1 LSHKRK
7 IVYFVETLTQIS
19 KAQTYIPD
27 LLSNIP
33 DELDV
38 EAYYINYASGS
49 QYEKNNKSLR
59 YIELDSCDF
68 AQFENATFIIPANY
82 LLYILPRISHLK
94 NAKICLYVYDGTCY
108 KRMLNRFSK
117 SGHQSINRLL
127 DTTESLFYLTKKYSN
142 VWEYGLHVSD
152 SHIIPQS
159 FNSCSSIISK
169 KNSFDPKEINIG
181 WLGPISPA
189 ALDCI
194 KRLSDDF
201 YDLYYPKTENE
212 ESQLHFDVHINFH
225 IIGLGSVMWNMDFPR
240 YSPLIRYIYTGNI
253 DENLAEDY
261 IRENVDLVAGYGANA
276 VKAAMCGV
284 PTIIPSIDDES
295 QNHLRKYV
303 FLYDTKQFVLCW
315 KKKELYNLRNIGY
328 TLKHV
333 IELLT
338 DDHNR
343 QLIAEKCRLFAEE
356 NYSYN
361 SNAYKLIEIANNSS
375 LTVEKCIQEPSIR
388 CILDDLDNYRQ
399 AINNPNATFAEYFE
413 YLHPKKLTEDE
424 IIKSKSEAKKE
435 KIQKLKTA
443 IKSIIPNN
451 ILYRKYYKVQH
462 SYYGKER
469 RIHRKFKKTGKIKVG
484 FIVVFNSVFP
494 ERPVFEKML
503 KDDTFDPY
511 IIVAPNVSRTYQY
524 LLDTY
529 YEAYNNLSAEYPGRV
544 VGGYDEKS
552 DTYLE
557 LKDEYSVIFFANPYK
572 HLVHQYHEI
581 EYFLDKDVLPLYA
594 NYGLAVV
601 RFWEE
606 VIATDFYN
614 YLWKVCLE
622 TKGNLEFLKSK
633 EIIKGKNGIVTGCL
647 KMDKLA
653 SQKPRPDK
661 TRKMIMICPHHT
673 VWGWKALNISNFLEY
688 YQLFVDLPKMYPQ
701 IDFVFRPHPLLFAN
715 LKAHKIW
722 TQEQIDKYL
731 EEMLSSDN
739 IIYDTTGDYHEV
751 FANSDA
757 MIHDCASFTGEY
769 LYTEKPCCYMLK
781 KGVELSDTYIP
792 LGEQCLE
799 NYYHAYNADDICQ
812 FIDDVVLGGNDPLKE
827 QREKF
832 AREELKVNYPHTSEF
847 IMDVLKEKLT

>member
-1 LSHKRK
+1 MLNK
-7 IVYFVETLTQIS
+7 IVYFIENPSRIS
-19 KAQTYIPD
+19 GVQAIIPD
-27 LLSNIP
+27 ILSNIP
-33 DELDV
+33 EDSNV
-38 EAYYINYASGS
+38 EAYYINIASGT
-49 QYEKNNKSLR
+49 QYEKNNTSLR
-59 YIELDSCDF
+59 FIDLNECDF
-68 AQFENATFIIPANY
+68 SQFEDAVFVVPANY
-82 LLYILPRISHLK
+82 LLFLLPYISELK
-94 NAKICLYVYDGTCY
+94 KARLCLYIYDSLCY
-108 KRMLNRFSK
+108 KRFIGKLDK
-117 SGHQSINRLL
+117 PDQLKLAELL
-127 DTTESLFYLTKKYSN
+127 DSTKSMIYVNNKYVGVWEHGLVVYDRQIIPHSESSN
-142 VWEYGLHVSD
+142 VPD
-152 SHIIPQS
+152 IP
-159 FNSCSSIISK
+159 SK
-169 KNSFDPKEINIG
+169 TAFDPTEINIG
-181 WLGPISPA
+181 WVGAITPA
-189 ALDCI
+189 ALECI
-194 KRLSDDF
+194 SGIADELYQSFYPEQTEDQSDMV
-201 YDLYYPKTENE
+201 YPVK
-212 ESQLHFDVHINFH
+212 FIFH
-225 IIGLGSVMWNMDFPR
+225 IIGFGKIMWNMNFPK
-240 YSPLIRYIYTGNI
+240 YSPLIRFTYTGNLSDEDMQTYI
-253 DENLAEDY
+253 IENL
-261 IRENVDLVAGYGANA
+261 DLVAAYNANA
-276 VKAAMCGV
+276 IKCAMCGV
-284 PTIIPSIDDES
+284 PTIIPAIDNEPKRP
-295 QNHLRKYV
+295 LRKYV
-303 FLYDTKQFVLCW
+303 YFYDAKHYILCW
-315 KKKELYNLRNIGY
+315 KKEELHKLRNCSY
-328 TLKHV
+328 TLKHI
-333 IELLT
+333 IEHLC
-338 DDHNR
+338 DDNIR
-343 QLIAEKCRLFAEE
+343 TYIGSECRKAAYEK
-356 NYSYN
+356 YSYE
-361 SNAYKLIEIANNSS
+361 SNVKKLFSLAENTT
-375 LTVEKCIQEPSIR
+375 LTVGICLDEPSIR
-388 CILDDLDNYRQ
+388 GTLNQFNDYR
-399 AINNPNATFAEYFE
+399 
-413 YLHPKKLTEDE
+413 
-424 IIKSKSEAKKE
+424 
-435 KIQKLKTA
+435 
-443 IKSIIPNN
+443 KSIGNENASFGDYVAYKYPAAQPNVPDSTSKKTFGELLKKHLPDS
-451 ILYRKYYKVQH
+451 IKYPKYYQVQK
-462 SYYGKER
+462 SYHKKER
-469 RIHRKFKKTGKIKVG
+469 RIHRKYKKTGKIKVG

-503 KDDTFDPY
+503 DDDVLDPY
-511 IIVAPNVSRTYQY
+511 IIIAPNVSKTYRY
-524 LLDTY
+524 MMSTY
-529 YEAYNNLSAEYPGRV
+529 DEAYNNLSAEYPGRV